1 MARRGRFLGAPAKLE
16 DIYMITDT
24 QNIRDL
30 RQWLCWRTEKRDGKP
45 TKVPYNPL
53 TGFLASSTNP
63 DTWAGYSEAVKACKE
78 HSYGGIGFVFTPE
91 DDLCGVDLDGCL
103 DPETGEIEPWAQ
115 EIIEELDSY
124 TEISPSGT
132 GVHVLVRGTL
142 PKGRNRKG
150 RFEAYDRERYFT
162 ITGRHLTGTPQSIE
176 NRQDPLERV
185 VERVFGE
192 LEDKSGHEATNHPHF
207 SSPRSDEEVIERAC
221 AENGGKFE
229 RLWHG
234 DMSDYGDD
242 HSSADDGFVH
252 KLYSYTQDEEQIRRI
267 HAMSGLHRSQK
278 SGQRSDYLQRSIN
291 RARENVT
298 WFYPW
303 PDVVQLRAAGKGVPN
318 AHPSFVSFVSFVPE
332 PAPWPVL
339 ADEALYGLP
348 GDIER
353 SIEPHTEADPVA
365 VLANQ
370 LAAFGN
376 AGGRGAFLRVG
387 SDVHYLKLNIGLVG
401 ETSKGRKGTSWG
413 NVRSLMDAADSEWTA
428 GRVLHGLSSGE
439 GLIYAVRDRI
449 EGENKDGEKIVVDP
463 GVEDKR
469 LFVLEAELAGV
480 LKVMS
485 RDGNT
490 LSPVIRQAWDDDRLQ
505 VMTRNNPMKATGAH
519 VSLVGHITRTELLRH
534 LTETEAANGFANRF
548 MWLMVKRSKELPFGG
563 EWYTVDTA
571 SLVRRLSSA
580 LEFASTPAAITWGEE
595 AQAIWREVYG
605 PLSAGKPGL
614 FGAVVSRAEAQVV
627 RLAALYAV
635 MDESYEIRREHLL
648 AALALWDYA
657 EQSARYIFG
666 DATGDPVADQ
676 ILEAL
681 RAAGKSS
688 MTRTDIS
695 NLFKRNRSAE
705 QIDRALG
712 ALLKLGRVQREL
724 DKDTGGRAAERWF
737 AK

>member
-1 MARRGRFLGAPAKLE
+1 
-16 DIYMITDT
+16 MIVNA

-30 RQWLCWRTEKRDGKP
+30 KQWLCWRTEERDGKP
-45 TKVPYNPL
+45 TKVPYSPL
-53 TGFLASSTNP
+53 TGERASSTDP
-63 DTWAGYSEAVKACKE
+63 QTWAGYSEAVKASKE
-78 HSYGGIGFVFTPE
+78 QGYGGIGFVFTPE
-91 DDLCGVDLDGCL
+91 DDLCGVDLDSCL
-103 DPETGEIEPWAQ
+103 DPETGEIQPWAQ
-115 EIIEELDSY
+115 EIIGELDSY

-132 GVHVLVRGTL
+132 GVHVLVRAEL
-142 PKGRNRKG
+142 PEGRNRKG
-150 RFEAYDRERYFT
+150 RFEAYDRGRYFT
-162 ITGRHLTGTPQSIE
+162 VTGRHLAGTPQSIE
-176 NRQDPLERV
+176 SRQGQLERV
-185 VERVFGE
+185 VGRVLGE
-192 LEDKSGHEATNHPHF
+192 PESKKNGHEVVSHPHF
-207 SSPRSDEEVIERAC
+207 SSSRSDAVVIEKAR
-221 AENGGKFE
+221 AENGGKFD
-229 RLWHG
+229 RLWRG

-267 HAMSGLHRSQK
+267 HAMSGLHRPDK
-278 SGQRSDYLQRSIN
+278 SGRRPDYLERSIN

-303 PDVVQLRAAGKGVPN
+303 PDVLQLRPHGDGGLNV
-318 AHPSFVSFVSFVPE
+318 HPSFVSFVSFVPE
-332 PAPWPVL
+332 LAPWPVL
-339 ADEALYGLP
+339 ADEAFYGLP
-348 GDIER
+348 GEIVR

-387 SDVHYLKLNIGLVG
+387 ADTHYLKLNIGLVG
-401 ETSKGRKGTSWG
+401 ETSKGRKGMSWG
-413 NVRSLMDAADSEWTA
+413 NVRELMHATDNGWVTE
-428 GRVLHGLSSGE
+428 RVLHGLSSGE
-439 GLIYAVRDRI
+439 GLIYAVRDHV
-449 EGENKDGEKIVVDP
+449 EGENKDGDPIVVDP

-469 LFVLEAELAGV
+469 LLVLEAELAGV

-485 RDGNT
+485 REGNA
-490 LSPVIRQAWDDDRLQ
+490 LSPIIRQAWDDDRLQ

-519 VSLVGHITRTELLRH
+519 VSIVGHITKAELLRH
-534 LTETEAANGFANRF
+534 LTETERANGFANRF

-563 EWYTVDTA
+563 EWYKVDTA
-571 SLVRRLSSA
+571 LLLRRLSSA
-580 LEFASTPAAITWGEE
+580 LKYASAPAAITWGED
-595 AQAIWREVYG
+595 ARAIWCEVYG
-605 PLSAGKPGL
+605 RLSAGKPGL

-627 RLAALYAV
+627 RLATLYAV

-666 DATGDPVADQ
+666 DATGDPVADH

-681 RAAGKSS
+681 RGAGHVG
-688 MTRTDIS
+688 MTRTEIS
-695 NLFKRNRSAE
+695 NLFKRNRSAD
-705 QIDRALG
+705 QIAKALED
-712 ALLKLGRVQREL
+712 LLKLDRVRWEL